1 MKKMIII
8 LGCILLGC
16 YIFTL
21 LLGDQSTSLRNM
33 QRKVMEKEIQSY
45 HSSP

>member
-21 LLGDQSTSLRNM
+21 ILGDNSSSFKNM
-33 QRKVMEKEIQSY
+33 QKKVMEYELESY
-45 HSSP
+45 SQIP

>member
-16 YIFTL
+16 YIFNL
-21 LLGDQSTSLRNM
+21 LVGSDPSSFKNLQK
-33 QRKVMEKEIQSY
+33 QVMEQEIQSY
-45 HSSP
+45 STAP

>member
-33 QRKVMEKEIQSY
+33 QRHVMEKEIQNY
-45 HSSP
+45 HSNP

>member
-16 YIFTL
+16 YIFNL
-21 LLGDQSTSLRNM
+21 LLGDQLTSLRNM
-33 QRKVMEKEIQSY
+33 QKEIMETEIQSY
-45 HSSP
+45 HSNP